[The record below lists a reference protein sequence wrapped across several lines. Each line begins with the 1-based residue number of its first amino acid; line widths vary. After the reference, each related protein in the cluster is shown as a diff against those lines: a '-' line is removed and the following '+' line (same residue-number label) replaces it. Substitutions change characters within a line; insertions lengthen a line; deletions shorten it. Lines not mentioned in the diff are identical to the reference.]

1 MSYTCKFAV
10 LLFACFAASATVPDP
25 PSAVIVNAVSDS
37 EIKLDFSPPSSDG
50 GSHVSSYKVE
60 WDTDPGNQE
69 IQTITTSTFTGP
81 NEIIS
86 ITTSAADV
94 DEVQQIRTT
103 ADHIREE
110 QLITTSCDPYN
121 TLSGTFTIKLDT
133 TATGG
138 SVQTSG
144 VIGYDAA
151 AEDGN
156 SNGSPVTY
164 TGGNDRSSMQS
175 ILEAMTNID
184 QTDSDRVNVTRSAP
198 DSEFGYTW
206 TVTFPYS
213 MGDVPQ
219 ITLGSNSLGG
229 TGANVAF
236 RTVTEGN
243 ILRGSFRVTYSG
255 ATTIDI
261 PYNALDVDVK
271 DALEAL
277 APVETVDVVRTGPDH
292 QRGYV
297 WTVTF
302 TSDVNSGDLDIMTT
316 EYADT
321 LTGTGAHALIHDH
334 H

>member
-1 MSYTCKFAV
+1 M
-10 LLFACFAASATVPDP
+10 
-25 PSAVIVNAVSDS
+25 NAISDS
-37 EIKLDFSPPSSDG
+37 EIQVDFAPPSSDG
-50 GSHVSSYKVE
+50 GSHVTSYKVE

-86 ITTSAADV
+86 ISTSAADV
-94 DEVQQIRTT
+94 DEVQEIRTT
-103 ADHIREE
+103 ADHVREE

-144 VIGYDAA
+144 VIGYDSA
-151 AEDGN
+151 AEDG
-156 SNGSPVTY
+156 S
-164 TGGNDRSSMQS
+164 DRSSLQS
-175 ILEAMTNID
+175 ILEAMTNVD
-184 QTDSDRVNVTRSAP
+184 QTDSDRVNVTRSDA

-206 TVTFPYS
+206 TITFPYS

-219 ITLGSNSLGG
+219 VTLGSNSLGG

-243 ILRGSFRVTYSG
+243 IIRGSFRVTYSG
-255 ATTIDI
+255 ATTIDL
-261 PYNALDVDVK
+261 PYNSLDVDVK
-271 DALEAL
+271 EALEAL

-321 LTGTGAHALIHDH
+321 LTGTGCAH
-334 H
+334 